1 MYEKYIQ
8 IINNNVGIITSKNAN
23 KNGISRTIL
32 SKMVKNKL
40 IKRITYGIYVTDE
53 FIYDELFIFQM
64 KHPNT
69 VYSFN
74 TALYLLNKKERTP
87 EKFDITTTRNARNI
101 ANKNNITVNE
111 VVQNYMFER
120 ILERLSISKYKYN
133 FILKGGLLLSSIM
146 GIDTRTTM
154 DMDTCIKG
162 INLTDQEL
170 YEVLT
175 EILSINIDAN
185 VTFTIKNFKPI
196 REEDTYGG
204 LKYHLIATFDGIK
217 VNLNID
223 IATGDIITPQEIEYK
238 EIIHIIKEKLL

>member
-8 IINNNVGIITSKNAN
+8 IVNNNGGIITSKNAN

-87 EKFDITTTRNARNI
+87 EKFDITTTRNNSLGYCKDIVNI
-101 ANKNNITVNE
+101 HRVNNGMI
-111 VVQNYMFER
+111 
-120 ILERLSISKYKYN
+120 
-133 FILKGGLLLSSIM
+133 
-146 GIDTRTTM
+146 
-154 DMDTCIKG
+154 
-162 INLTDQEL
+162 
-170 YEVLT
+170 
-175 EILSINIDAN
+175 EIG
-185 VTFTIKNFKPI
+185 K
-196 REEDTYGG
+196 
-204 LKYHLIATFDGIK
+204 IK
-217 VNLNID
+217 VSTN
-223 IATGDIITPQEIEYK
+223 TGK
-238 EIIHIIKEKLL
+238 EVF